1 MNIYRKNTSKTTIC
15 EILKGAYERLTFVSD
30 TAQLDAQLL
39 LAHVLEVS
47 TSYFYTWP
55 DKTVESASIER
66 FDVLLVRRE
75 RGEPIAYL
83 LGHQAFWSV
92 DLEVAPCTL
101 IPRADTERLVEVALS
116 VLDINRANRILDLGT
131 GTGAI
136 ALALAAELPNA
147 NVVGVDL
154 IEDAVALAKRN
165 ASRNRISNVRFVQSS
180 WFDALGTSESFD
192 LIVSNPPYIDS
203 NDEHLSQG
211 DVRFEPKS
219 ALVAEKQGM
228 ADIEHII
235 QQAPGYM
242 APNAYLVFE
251 HGYDQALAV
260 QQRLRE
266 AGFVSIESFQDLG
279 GNDRVTIGQYK

>member
-1 MNIYRKNTSKTTIC
+1 MRID
-15 EILKGAYERLTFVSD
+15 ELLKGAYERLTFVSD

-39 LAHVLEVS
+39 LAHVLKVS

-55 DKTVESASIER
+55 DKTVESANIER

-83 LGHQAFWSV
+83 LGHQAFWTV

-116 VLDINRANRILDLGT
+116 VLDINKANRILDLGT

-165 ASRNRISNVRFVQSS
+165 ASRNHISNVRFVQSS
-180 WFDALGTSESFD
+180 WFDVLDTSESFD

-219 ALVAEKQGM
+219 ALVADKQGM
-228 ADIEHII
+228 ADIEYII
-235 QQAPGYM
+235 QQAPDYM

-266 AGFVSIESFQDLG
+266 AGFVSIKSFQDLG

>member
-1 MNIYRKNTSKTTIC
+1 M
-15 EILKGAYERLTFVSD
+15 
-30 TAQLDAQLL
+30 
-39 LAHVLEVS
+39 
-47 TSYFYTWP
+47 
-55 DKTVESASIER
+55 
-66 FDVLLVRRE
+66 
-75 RGEPIAYL
+75 AYL
-83 LGHQAFWSV
+83 LGHQAFWTV

-116 VLDINRANRILDLGT
+116 VLDINKANRILDLGT

-165 ASRNRISNVRFVQSS
+165 ASRNHISNVRFVQSS
-180 WFDALGTSESFD
+180 WFDVLDTSESFD

-219 ALVAEKQGM
+219 ALVADKQGM

-235 QQAPGYM
+235 QQAPDYM

-266 AGFVSIESFQDLG
+266 AGFVSIKSFQDLG

>member
-1 MNIYRKNTSKTTIC
+1 MRID
-15 EILKGAYERLTFVSD
+15 ELLKGAYERLTFVSD

-55 DKTVESASIER
+55 DKTVESANIER

-180 WFDALGTSESFD
+180 WFDALDTSESFD

-235 QQAPGYM
+235 QQAPDYM

>member
-1 MNIYRKNTSKTTIC
+1 MRID
-15 EILKGAYERLTFVSD
+15 ELLKGAYERLTFVSD

-39 LAHVLEVS
+39 LAHVLDVS

-55 DKTVESASIER
+55 DKTVESANIER
-66 FDVLLVRRE
+66 FDVLLARRE
-75 RGEPIAYL
+75 LGEPVAYL
-83 LGHQAFWSV
+83 LGYQAFWSV

-116 VLDINRANRILDLGT
+116 VLSFKKAHRILDLGT

-136 ALALAAELPNA
+136 ALALASELPNS
-147 NVVGVDL
+147 NVIGVDL
-154 IEDAVALAKRN
+154 IEDAVVLAKRN

-180 WFDALGTSESFD
+180 WFDALDASKPFD
-192 LIVSNPPYIDS
+192 LIVSNPPYIDPS
-203 NDEHLSQG
+203 DEHLSQG

-235 QQAPGYM
+235 QQAPNYM
-242 APNAYLVFE
+242 APNAYLMLE
-251 HGYDQALAV
+251 HGYDQAAAV
-260 QQRLRE
+260 RACLKE
-266 AGFVSIESFQDLG
+266 ANFVAIESFQDLG

>member
-1 MNIYRKNTSKTTIC
+1 MRID
-15 EILKGAYERLTFVSD
+15 ELLKGATKRLISVSE

-47 TSYFYTWP
+47 TAYFYTWP
-55 DKTVESASIER
+55 DKMVESAKIER
-66 FDVLLVRRE
+66 FDGLLARRE
-75 RGEPIAYL
+75 LGEPVAYL
-83 LGHQAFWSV
+83 LGHQAFWSL
-92 DLEVAPCTL
+92 DLEVSPCTL

-116 VLDINRANRILDLGT
+116 VFEAKKAHRVLDLGT

-136 ALALAAELPNA
+136 ALALAAEWPDSRL
-147 NVVGVDL
+147 VGVDL
-154 IEDAVALAKRN
+154 IDDAVALAQRN
-165 ASRNRISNVRFVQSS
+165 ASRNQLNNAMFVQSR
-180 WFDALGTSESFD
+180 WFDALDPNELFD
-192 LIVSNPPYIDS
+192 LIVSNPPYIDPC
-203 NDEHLSQG
+203 DEHLSQG
-211 DVRFEPKS
+211 DVRFEPKT
-219 ALVAEKQGM
+219 ALVADNHGM

-235 QQAPGYM
+235 QQAPNYM
-242 APNAYLVFE
+242 MPNAYLMFE

>member
-1 MNIYRKNTSKTTIC
+1 MRID
-15 EILKGAYERLTFVSD
+15 ELLKGATKRLISVSE

-47 TSYFYTWP
+47 TAYFYTWP
-55 DKTVESASIER
+55 DKMVESTNIER
-66 FDVLLVRRE
+66 FDGLLERRE
-75 RGEPIAYL
+75 QGEPVAYL
-83 LGHQAFWSV
+83 LGHQAFWSL
-92 DLEVAPCTL
+92 DLEVSPCTL

-116 VLDINRANRILDLGT
+116 VFETRKAHRVLDLGT

-136 ALALAAELPNA
+136 ALALAAEWPDSRL
-147 NVVGVDL
+147 VGVDL
-154 IEDAVALAKRN
+154 IDDAVALAQRN
-165 ASRNRISNVRFVQSS
+165 ASRNQLNNAMFVQSR
-180 WFDALGTSESFD
+180 WFDALDTNELFD
-192 LIVSNPPYIDS
+192 LIVSNPPYIDPC
-203 NDEHLSQG
+203 DEHLSQG
-211 DVRFEPKS
+211 DVRFEPKT
-219 ALVAEKQGM
+219 ALVADNHGM

-235 QQAPGYM
+235 QQAPNYM
-242 APNAYLVFE
+242 MPNAYLMFE

>member
-1 MNIYRKNTSKTTIC
+1 MRID
-15 EILKGAYERLTFVSD
+15 ELLKGAYERLTFVSD

-55 DKTVESASIER
+55 DKMVESANIER
-66 FDVLLVRRE
+66 FDVLLARRE

-235 QQAPGYM
+235 QQAPDYM